1 MPIDT
6 TLSVLADPTRR
17 AIVAMLAVGPR
28 PAGEVAAAFP
38 VSKPA
43 ISRHLRLLREG
54 RVIEERRVEGDG
66 RVRMYALRREPFDQL
81 DAWLDQV
88 RRFWESQ
95 LDAFRRYVE
104 TERNPGGTGDPGN
117 ADEPGQ
123 KQQEVPR

>member
-1 MPIDT
+1 M

-17 AIVAMLAVGPR
+17 AIVAMLAAGPR
-28 PAGEVAAAFP
+28 PAGELAAAFP

-54 RVIEERRVEGDG
+54 QVIEERRVADDG

-95 LDAFRRYVE
+95 LDAFRSYVE
-104 TERNPGGTGDPGN
+104 SERDRARRRVPGSDDGEPPG
-117 ADEPGQ
+117 
-123 KQQEVPR
+123 KQEQEVPR